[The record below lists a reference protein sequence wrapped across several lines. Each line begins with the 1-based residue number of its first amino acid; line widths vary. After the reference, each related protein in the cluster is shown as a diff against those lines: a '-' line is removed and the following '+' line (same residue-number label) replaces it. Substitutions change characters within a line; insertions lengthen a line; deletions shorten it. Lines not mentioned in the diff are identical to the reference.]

1 MLSIAV
7 AHPPPLIYSNCM
19 PALDIQQIWD
29 ILPHRYPMLL
39 VDRIEELEEERVVG
53 IKNVT
58 INEPFFTG
66 HFPDFPVMPG
76 VLIIEAM
83 AQVAGILVLSSI
95 PDRKTKLVLLAAV
108 NEAKFRKPVVPG
120 DQLRIEMKV
129 LRRKATIAKMNGV
142 ATVNGVVVAEAE
154 MMCKLADRPKTFI
167 RRRSSTPPLAWRK
180 RPRLGRSALSARMSR
195 SGATP

>member
-1 MLSIAV
+1 M
-7 AHPPPLIYSNCM
+7 
-19 PALDIQQIWD
+19 DIQQIWD

-39 VDRIEELEEERVVG
+39 VDRIEELEEDRVVG

-58 INEPFFTG
+58 INEPFFVG
-66 HFPDFPVMPG
+66 HFPDIPVMPG

-95 PDRKTKLVLLAAV
+95 PERKTKLVLLAAI
-108 NEAKFRKPVVPG
+108 NEAKFRRPVRPG

-142 ATVNGVVVAEAE
+142 ATVNGLVVAEAE
-154 MMCKLADRPKTFI
+154 MMCKLADRTDQI
-167 RRRSSTPPLAWRK
+167 
-180 RPRLGRSALSARMSR
+180 
-195 SGATP
+195 